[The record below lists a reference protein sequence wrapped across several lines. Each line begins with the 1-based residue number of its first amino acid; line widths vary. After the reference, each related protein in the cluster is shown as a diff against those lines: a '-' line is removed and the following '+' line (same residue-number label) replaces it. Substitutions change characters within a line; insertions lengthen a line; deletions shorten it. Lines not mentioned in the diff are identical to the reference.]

1 MRVRLIGGMLLL
13 LCCGAGLL
21 GACGEDEISGSAPA
35 ETSAPGSSGSSELDG
50 SWVLTAEGFDAP
62 LTKGT
67 TPTLDVAGSAWSGFG
82 GCNRYTTTATITGDD
97 VAISPVAATMMACAD
112 SAMAVED
119 LYFQHLN
126 EVKAFSLDG
135 STLELKD
142 GAGKVV
148 LTYEKA

>member
-35 ETSAPGSSGSSELDG
+35 ETSATGSSGSSELDG

-82 GCNRYTTTATITGDD
+82 GSNRYTTTATITGDD
-97 VAISPVAATMMACAD
+97 VAISPVAATMMAWRF
-112 SAMAVED
+112 MALIVNLRGCESIF
-119 LYFQHLN
+119 LPTPMRW
-126 EVKAFSLDG
+126 APPRRPTPSG
-135 STLELKD
+135 S
-142 GAGKVV
+142 
-148 LTYEKA
+148 